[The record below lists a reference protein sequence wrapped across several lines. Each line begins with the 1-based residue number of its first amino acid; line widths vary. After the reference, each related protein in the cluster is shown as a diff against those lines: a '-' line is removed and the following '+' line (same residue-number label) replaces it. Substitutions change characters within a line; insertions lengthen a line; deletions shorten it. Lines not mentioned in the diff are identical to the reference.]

1 MPVIPTHSDF
11 ETALLRAVD
20 EVLYYVWDPIGI
32 NDDPT
37 VRDEYYSYVPQV
49 FEYLRADLPE
59 SEIREQIMKYL
70 TYVENNL
77 MQSGGDKE
85 ATIDRLMKSKD
96 HLVERQYE
104 GFKFGPTS
112 TPY

>member
-32 NDDPT
+32 NDEPMA
-37 VRDEYYSYVPQV
+37 RSEYYDYVPRV
-49 FEYLRADLPE
+49 FEILCSALPVDVAFV
-59 SEIREQIMKYL
+59 EIMVYL
-70 TYVENNL
+70 THVENNL
-77 MQSGGDKE
+77 MKSGGDKE
-85 ATIDRLMKSKD
+85 ATVDRLLWTKD
-96 HLVERQYE
+96 HLTGRQWE

>member
-1 MPVIPTHSDF
+1 VIPTHSDL

-20 EVLYYVWDPIGI
+20 EVLFYVWDPIGI

-70 TYVENNL
+70 THVGENLIGYPGN
-77 MQSGGDKE
+77 KE
-85 ATIDRLMKSKD
+85 ATIDRLLWIKD
-96 HLVERQYE
+96 HLASSQYE
-104 GFKFGPTS
+104 GFKFGPTG